1 MGEMTEASTIYA
13 LGTPTPSRA
22 HPGAISVIRLSG
34 PRAAEALIFLTEPH
48 AFERGH
54 SARDPALPAPRRM
67 ALRTVLDPKSGEAI
81 DRGLVVWFEAPGTET
96 GETMAELH
104 LHGGRAVVEGALEA
118 IGRLGFCRL
127 AEPGEF
133 TRRAFEH
140 GKLDLT
146 QAEAIAD
153 LVAAETDQQRKLA
166 LQQMDGALHRLYED
180 WRTLGLRTLAH
191 LEAAID
197 FPDEDLPT
205 GIADQVRVGITQLQA
220 EIAAH
225 LDDRRGERLRE
236 GLSIAII
243 GPPNAG
249 KSSLLNLLARREA
262 AIVSEIAGTT
272 RDVIEVYIDLGGW
285 PVVLADTAGLRLAGD
300 AIEQEGVRRARA
312 RATSADL
319 RVLVLDAVG
328 KWKSEMQALT
338 EATERWNPAIDIV
351 VVNKVD
357 LAPVK
362 ATGVVPLSATSETG
376 LPALL
381 KRLERSAETLMQAGA
396 GAPPLTRAR
405 HREALSECQESL
417 TRALS
422 APEIALAAEDLRLA
436 LRALGRITGTVRID
450 ELLDVIF
457 RDFCIGK

>member
-1 MGEMTEASTIYA
+1 MDGSTIYA
-13 LGTPTPSRA
+13 LATPTPSRA

-34 PRAAEALIFLTEPH
+34 PRATDALIFLTERR

-54 SARDPALPAPRRM
+54 SARDPALPEPRRM
-67 ALRTVLDPKSGEAI
+67 VVRTMLDPLSGEVI
-81 DRGLVVWFEAPGTET
+81 DRGLVVWFEAPHTET

-104 LHGGRAVVEGALEA
+104 LHGGRAVVGGALEA
-118 IGRLGFCRL
+118 IGNLGFCRL

-146 QAEAIAD
+146 EAEAIAD
-153 LVAAETDQQRKLA
+153 LVAAETDQQRRQA

-180 WRTLGLRTLAH
+180 WRTMGLRALAH

-197 FPDEDLPT
+197 FPDEDLPA
-205 GIADQVRVGITQLQA
+205 GIADEVRTGILSLQAGIT
-220 EIAAH
+220 AH

-236 GLSIAII
+236 GLHIAII

-262 AIVSEIAGTT
+262 AIVSETAGTT
-272 RDVIEVYIDLGGW
+272 RDVIEVHLDLGGW
-285 PVVLADTAGLRLAGD
+285 PVVLADTAGLRDSADL
-300 AIEQEGVRRARA
+300 IEQEGVRRARA
-312 RATSADL
+312 RAASADL
-319 RVLVLDAVG
+319 RLLVLDATSDWRG
-328 KWKSEMQALT
+328 DRERLMQGA
-338 EATERWNPAIDIV
+338 ERWDAARDIV

-357 LAPVK
+357 LAPIGD
-362 ATGVVPLSATSETG
+362 TDVVALSALSGDG
-376 LPALL
+376 LAGLL
-381 KRLERSAETLMQAGA
+381 TRIEGAASILMQES

-405 HREALSECQESL
+405 HREALTDCQDAL
-417 TRALS
+417 GRALR

-436 LRALGRITGTVRID
+436 MRALGRITGTVRID